1 MIWEDKIWLSNGAQV
16 PIKDIILDSVT
27 GRILRVTSQDD
38 RQKDSTDPYRYINS
52 TTTDIT
58 DILTFDERNALRS
71 MAKSYDIG
79 SKAPSRGV
87 SPVGFMIA
95 GAAVVLIIAYMATQT
110 KKGKNVS

>member
-1 MIWEDKIWLSNGAQV
+1 MALVWENTIWLSNGAKV
-16 PIKDIILDSVT
+16 PVKDVIIDSVT

-38 RQKDSTDPYRYINS
+38 RQLNSTDPYRYINS

-79 SKAPSRGV
+79 SKAPARGV
-87 SPVGFMIA
+87 SPVGFAIV
-95 GAAVVLIIAYMATQT
+95 GAVVILVIVYLSTR
-110 KKGKNVS
+110 KSKNVS

>member
-1 MIWEDKIWLSNGAQV
+1 MALVWEDKIWLSNGAQV

-79 SKAPSRGV
+79 SKAPARGV
-87 SPVGFMIA
+87 SPVGFAII
-95 GAAVVLIIAYMATQT
+95 GSIVVLGIVYFATR
-110 KKGKNVS
+110 KGKNVS